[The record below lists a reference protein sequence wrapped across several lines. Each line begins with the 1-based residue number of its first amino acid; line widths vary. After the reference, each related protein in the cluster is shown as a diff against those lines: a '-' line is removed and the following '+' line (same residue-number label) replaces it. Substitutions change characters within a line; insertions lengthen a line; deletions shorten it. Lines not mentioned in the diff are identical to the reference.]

1 MKDKLSLCSTNL
13 FFRPEHGDQ
22 VYRAGRSEGE
32 GAHPHATQ
40 AQNQEQ
46 HTQQT
51 SVPIN
56 IKQKQRFE
64 SMACVLAPRKNFG
77 FFVFIT
83 LKKKFLHFKDKMPKI

>member
-1 MKDKLSLCSTNL
+1 MKDKLSLFCTKLFL

-22 VYRAGRSEGE
+22 VHRTGRSEGE

-46 HTQQT
+46 YTA

-56 IKQKQRFE
+56 IKQKQDQRVWHVCC
-64 SMACVLAPRKNFG
+64 MVPRENFG
-77 FFVFIT
+77 CFVFIN
-83 LKKKFLHFKDKMPKI
+83 